1 MTNNRAVPG
10 DRTDPSEVTSAPTAD
25 AEATAAKGAENH
37 RSQPAAAAD
46 EPLGSR
52 EAAAWLEAL
61 LMVARHYSVE
71 SSPERVRVEME
82 WLANDV
88 PLDGLVEHMGRQLGL
103 GVAFAR
109 FKPSLLDPWRLPLLV
124 DLGEGQVALLERLGE
139 GGQVSARLSGDQGLP
154 TTLSIDELIPRI
166 RRVLFVKPLSSVA
179 DVRVDDYIKPYE
191 ANWFWRMAL
200 RDWPRY
206 IDVMVAS
213 LLANVLALGSMLFS
227 MQVYDRVI
235 PAQSEH
241 TLWVLF
247 GGLFIALTFA
257 FLMRVAR
264 THITDLLGKRADL
277 RISDRV
283 FGHALR
289 LRNDVRPQS
298 TGSFISQIRELEQV
312 RELVTSTT
320 VTAAVDMP
328 FFLLFAFV
336 MWMIGGPLVWV
347 PLAAIPLLV
356 IPGLLAQRPLA
367 RLAREGMREASLRS
381 AMLVEAVQGLDDIK
395 LLRAEPR
402 FQGQW
407 NHANDVSAGIGTR
420 QRFISGLLTS
430 WTQEVQTLVYAGV
443 VLVGAYQVIAG
454 DMTTGVLIA
463 CSIMS
468 SRIIA
473 PLSQLAM
480 VMTRWQQAK
489 VALDGLDTL
498 MQRPV
503 DQPPRSQQVSRAALH
518 GDYEFGSVVFRY
530 GKEDPKPVLHIE
542 QLRIRPGEK
551 VAILG
556 RNGAGKSSLLQLLA
570 GMQSPQEGHVM
581 LDGFK
586 LPLLDPSDV
595 RRDVALLNQSASLF
609 FGTVRENITLGMP
622 HATEDELIRAL
633 NLSGAAALVQSLQ
646 RGLDHPIMEGG
657 KGLSGGQR
665 QTLLLARTL
674 IREPKVL
681 LLDEPTAWLDD
692 AAERQLI
699 QQLEPWLRHRTLV
712 VATHRPAVLQ
722 WVDRVIVLE
731 GGRVVADGPRDQLLS
746 GRSDGGRQP
755 SGAGAGAGAGAASAP
770 SMAGA
775 APQAAA
781 GAARPTGG
789 KPVRPRPVVGKLSAA
804 LVKPVVAPA
813 AAAGA
818 VTSALSGAASP
829 TTSASM
835 PASTPTSAPTWGSE
849 QKGGAA

>member
-1 MTNNRAVPG
+1 MSTQA
-10 DRTDPSEVTSAPTAD
+10 S
-25 AEATAAKGAENH
+25 
-37 RSQPAAAAD
+37 AAAD
-46 EPLGSR
+46 TTDPAREPKAQQASQDASHGLMAS
-52 EAAAWLEAL
+52 AWLDAL
-61 LMVARHYSVE
+61 LAVARHYSVE

-82 WLANDV
+82 WLASDV
-88 PLDGLVEHMGRQLGL
+88 PLDGLVEHMARQLGL
-103 GVAFAR
+103 AVVFAR
-109 FKPSLLDPWRLPLLV
+109 FKPNLLDPWRLPLVV
-124 DLGEGQVALLERLGE
+124 DLEGGQVAVIERVGE
-139 GGQVSARLSGDQGLP
+139 GGQVSARLSGDQGLV
-154 TTLSIDELIPRI
+154 TTLSIDELVPRI
-166 RRVLFVKPLSSVA
+166 KRVLFVKPLASVTDA
-179 DVRVDDYIKPYE
+179 RVDDYIKPYQ

-206 IDVMVAS
+206 IDVVVAS
-213 LLANVLALGSMLFS
+213 LVANVLALGSMLFS

-257 FLMRVAR
+257 FMMRVAR

-289 LRNDVRPQS
+289 LRNDARPQS

-312 RELVTSTT
+312 RELITSTT

-328 FFLLFAFV
+328 FFLLFALV
-336 MWMIGGPLVWV
+336 MWYMGGSLVWV

-356 IPGLLAQRPLA
+356 IPSLLAQGPLA
-367 RLAREGMREASLRS
+367 RMAKEGMRETSLRS
-381 AMLVEAVQGLDDIK
+381 AMLVEAIQGLDDIK

-407 NHANDVSAGIGTR
+407 NHANDVAAAIGTR
-420 QRFISGLLTS
+420 QRFLTGLLVS

-454 DMTTGVLIA
+454 QLTTGVLIA

-468 SRIIA
+468 SRMIA
-473 PLSQLAM
+473 PLSQLAL
-480 VMTRWQQAK
+480 VGTRWQQAK
-489 VALDGLDTL
+489 VALEGLDTL

-503 DQPPRSQQVSRAALH
+503 DQPPRSQQVSRPALH
-518 GDYEFGSVVFRY
+518 GDYDLKSAVFRY
-530 GKEDPKPVLHIE
+530 SKNDPSPIINIE
-542 QLRIRPGEK
+542 QMRIAHGEK

-556 RNGAGKSSLLQLLA
+556 RNGAGKSTLLQLLS
-570 GMQSPQEGHVM
+570 GMQTPQEGHVM

-586 LPLLDPSDV
+586 LSLLDPSDV
-595 RRDVALLNQSASLF
+595 RRDVALLNQNASLF
-609 FGTVRENITLGMP
+609 FGTVRDNITLGLP
-622 HATEDELIRAL
+622 HAHEDALIRAL
-633 NLSGAAALVQSLQ
+633 NLSGAGALVQGLQ

-699 QQLEPWLRHRTLV
+699 QQLTPWLRHRTLV

-722 WVDRVIVLE
+722 WVDRIIVLE
-731 GGRVVADGPRDQLLS
+731 AGRVVADGPREQLL
-746 GRSDGGRQP
+746 
-755 SGAGAGAGAGAASAP
+755 GASHGVTPVAGSASAP
-770 SMAGA
+770 VLGA
-775 APQAAA
+775 TTGQLVAQAARKD
-781 GAARPTGG
+781 GARPLLG
-789 KPVRPRPVVGKLSAA
+789 KVSSVIVNPAPVQ
-804 LVKPVVAPA
+804 
-813 AAAGA
+813 
-818 VTSALSGAASP
+818 
-829 TTSASM
+829 
-835 PASTPTSAPTWGSE
+835 E
-849 QKGGAA
+849 GGAA

>member
-1 MTNNRAVPG
+1 MTQNSSV
-10 DRTDPSEVTSAPTAD
+10 VAD
-25 AEATAAKGAENH
+25 AGVTGDAVERK
-37 RSQPAAAAD
+37 AAAD
-46 EPLGSR
+46 
-52 EAAAWLEAL
+52 AANGHSAGAWLEAL
-61 LMVARHYSVE
+61 LTVARHYSVE

-82 WLANDV
+82 WLAHDV
-88 PLDGLVEHMGRQLGL
+88 PLDILVDHMGRQLGL
-103 GVAFAR
+103 AVAFAR
-109 FKPSLLDPWRLPLLV
+109 FKPNLLDPWRLPLV
-124 DLGEGQVALLERLGE
+124 ADLGAGQVAVIERMGE
-139 GGQVSARLSGDQGLP
+139 AGQVTARLSGDQGLA

-166 RRVLFVKPLSSVA
+166 KRVLFVKPLVSVA
-179 DVRVDDYIKPYE
+179 DARVDDYIKPYQ

-206 IDVMVAS
+206 IDVVVAS
-213 LLANVLALGSMLFS
+213 LVANLLALGSMLFS

-247 GGLFIALTFA
+247 GGLCIALTFA
-257 FLMRVAR
+257 FLMRLAR
-264 THITDLLGKRADL
+264 THITDILGKRADL

-289 LRNDVRPQS
+289 VRNDARPQS

-312 RELVTSTT
+312 RELITSTT
-320 VTAAVDMP
+320 VAAALDMP
-328 FFLLFAFV
+328 FFLLFALV
-336 MWMIGGPLVWV
+336 MWLMGGSLVWV

-367 RLAREGMREASLRS
+367 RMAQEGMRETSLRS
-381 AMLVEAVQGLDDIK
+381 AMLVEAIQGLDDIK

-407 NHANDVSAGIGTR
+407 NHANDVSANIGTR
-420 QRFISGLLTS
+420 QRLLTGMLMG

-454 DMTTGVLIA
+454 ELTTGVLIA

-468 SRIIA
+468 SRMIA
-473 PLSQLAM
+473 PLSQLAV

-489 VALDGLDTL
+489 VALNGLDTL

-503 DQPPRSQQVSRAALH
+503 DQPPRSQQVSRSLLH
-518 GDYEFGSVVFRY
+518 GDYNIRSAVFRY
-530 GKEDPKPVLHIE
+530 NKDDPSPVVNIE
-542 QLRIRPGEK
+542 QLHIRQGEK

-556 RNGAGKSSLLQLLA
+556 RNGAGKSTLLQLLA
-570 GMQSPQEGHVM
+570 GMQSPQQGDVQ

-586 LPLLDPSDV
+586 MSLLDPSDV
-595 RRDVALLNQSASLF
+595 RRDVALLNQNASLF
-609 FGTVRENITLGMP
+609 FGTVRDNITMGMP
-622 HATEDELIRAL
+622 HAKEDELLRAL
-633 NLSGAAALVQSLQ
+633 SLSGAGALVQSLQ

-681 LLDEPTAWLDD
+681 LLDEPTAWLDE
-692 AAERQLI
+692 ASERQLI
-699 QQLEPWLRHRTLV
+699 QQLTPWLRHRTLV

-731 GGRVVADGPRDQLLS
+731 GGRVVADGPREQLLAAAGPAVRPPPVERHAVAPAMGS
-746 GRSDGGRQP
+746 HAGHIAARMANPGRGKAVVAKLHTHATGEE
-755 SGAGAGAGAGAASAP
+755 GAAS
-770 SMAGA
+770 
-775 APQAAA
+775 
-781 GAARPTGG
+781 
-789 KPVRPRPVVGKLSAA
+789 
-804 LVKPVVAPA
+804 
-813 AAAGA
+813 
-818 VTSALSGAASP
+818 
-829 TTSASM
+829 
-835 PASTPTSAPTWGSE
+835 
-849 QKGGAA
+849 

>member
-1 MTNNRAVPG
+1 MTTQASVAA
-10 DRTDPSEVTSAPTAD
+10 DPSETSD
-25 AEATAAKGAENH
+25 AVERK
-37 RSQPAAAAD
+37 AAAA
-46 EPLGSR
+46 
-52 EAAAWLEAL
+52 EAANGQPASAWLEAL
-61 LMVARHYSVE
+61 LAVARHYSVE

-88 PLDGLVEHMGRQLGL
+88 PLDNLVEHMGRQLGL
-103 GVAFAR
+103 TVAFAR
-109 FKPSLLDPWRLPLLV
+109 FKPNLLDPWRLPLV
-124 DLGEGQVALLERLGE
+124 ADLGGGQVAVIERLGE
-139 GGQVSARLSGDQGLP
+139 GGQVTARLSGDQGLA
-154 TTLSIDELIPRI
+154 TTLSIDELVPRI
-166 RRVLFVKPLSSVA
+166 QRVLFVKPLASVA
-179 DVRVDDYIKPYE
+179 DARVDDYIKPYQ

-206 IDVMVAS
+206 IDVVVAS
-213 LLANVLALGSMLFS
+213 LVANVLALGAMLFS

-247 GGLFIALTFA
+247 GGLCIALTFA

-264 THITDLLGKRADL
+264 THITDILGKRADL

-289 LRNDVRPQS
+289 LRNDARPQS

-328 FFLLFAFV
+328 FFLLFALV
-336 MWMIGGPLVWV
+336 MWFMGGSLVWV

-367 RLAREGMREASLRS
+367 RLAQEGMRETSLRS

-407 NHANDVSAGIGTR
+407 NHANDVSANIGTR
-420 QRFISGLLTS
+420 QRLITGTLMS

-454 DMTTGVLIA
+454 ELTTGVLIA

-468 SRIIA
+468 SRMIA
-473 PLSQLAM
+473 PLSQLAL

-489 VALDGLDTL
+489 VALNGLDTL

-503 DQPPRSQQVSRAALH
+503 DQPPRSQQVSRSILH
-518 GDYEFGSVVFRY
+518 GDYDISSAVFRY
-530 GKEDPKPVLHIE
+530 NKDDPSPVVNIE
-542 QLRIRPGEK
+542 QLRIRQGEK

-556 RNGAGKSSLLQLLA
+556 RNGAGKSTLLQLLA
-570 GMQSPQEGHVM
+570 GMQSPQLGDVQ

-586 LPLLDPSDV
+586 MSLLDPSDV
-595 RRDVALLNQSASLF
+595 RRDVALLNQNASLF
-609 FGTVRENITLGMP
+609 FGTVRDNIIMGMP
-622 HATEDELIRAL
+622 HAKEDELIRAL
-633 NLSGAAALVQSLQ
+633 NLSGAGALVQSLQ

-674 IREPKVL
+674 IREPRVL

-692 AAERQLI
+692 ASERQLI
-699 QQLEPWLRHRTLV
+699 QQLTPWLRHRTLV

-731 GGRVVADGPRDQLLS
+731 GGRVVADGPREQLL
-746 GRSDGGRQP
+746 
-755 SGAGAGAGAGAASAP
+755 
-770 SMAGA
+770 
-775 APQAAA
+775 AAA
-781 GAARPTGG
+781 GPGVRPSPVQSHPMAPVVAVQSGQLAARVANPG
-789 KPVRPRPVVGKLSAA
+789 RARPVVAKLQAH
-804 LVKPVVAPA
+804 
-813 AAAGA
+813 
-818 VTSALSGAASP
+818 
-829 TTSASM
+829 TTSD
-835 PASTPTSAPTWGSE
+835 E
-849 QKGGAA
+849 GGAS

>member
-1 MTNNRAVPG
+1 MSTSTTAQADDQSRVPAEPPTG
-10 DRTDPSEVTSAPTAD
+10 GPGAATSEPHKGQ
-25 AEATAAKGAENH
+25 EA
-37 RSQPAAAAD
+37 S
-46 EPLGSR
+46 
-52 EAAAWLEAL
+52 AWLDAL

-71 SSPERVRVEME
+71 SSPERVRVEMA

-88 PLDGLVEHMGRQLGL
+88 ALDALVEHMGRQLGL
-103 GVAFAR
+103 AVAFAR
-109 FKPSLLDPWRLPLLV
+109 FKPSLLDPWRLPLLL
-124 DLGEGQVALLERLGE
+124 DLGDAQVAVIEGIGE
-139 GGQVSARLSGDQGLP
+139 GGQVRARLSGDQGLV
-154 TTLSIDELIPRI
+154 TTLSIDELVPRVQ
-166 RRVLFVKPLSSVA
+166 RVLFVKPLSSVA

-264 THITDLLGKRADL
+264 THITDVLGKRADL

-289 LRNDVRPQS
+289 LRNDARPQS

-443 VLVGAYQVIAG
+443 VLVGAYQVMAG

-498 MQRPV
+498 MKRPV

-518 GDYEFGSVVFRY
+518 GEYEFGSVVFRY
-530 GKEDPKPVLHIE
+530 GKEDPKPVLHID

-570 GMQSPQEGHVM
+570 GMQSPQEGHVL

-586 LPLLDPSDV
+586 LSLLDPSDV
-595 RRDVALLNQSASLF
+595 RRDVALLNQNASLF
-609 FGTVRENITLGMP
+609 FGTVRDNITLGMP
-622 HATEDELIRAL
+622 HATEDELLRAL
-633 NLSGAAALVQSLQ
+633 HLSGAAALVQSLQ

-657 KGLSGGQR
+657 RGLSGGQR
-665 QTLLLARTL
+665 QTLLLARTV

-731 GGRVVADGPRDQLLS
+731 GGRIVADGPRDQLLAA
-746 GRSDGGRQP
+746 RGGGGQRP
-755 SGAGAGAGAGAASAP
+755 PAGAATPASAGP
-770 SMAGA
+770 TDAQ
-775 APQAAA
+775 APARSPRSAA
-781 GAARPTGG
+781 GA
-789 KPVRPRPVVGKLSAA
+789 PVKAKLSAA
-804 LVKPVVAPA
+804 LVKPAVMSAVVPA
-813 AAAGA
+813 A
-818 VTSALSGAASP
+818 
-829 TTSASM
+829 
-835 PASTPTSAPTWGSE
+835 E

>member
-1 MTNNRAVPG
+1 MINKASVA
-10 DRTDPSEVTSAPTAD
+10 TDPSETSD
-25 AEATAAKGAENH
+25 AVERKT
-37 RSQPAAAAD
+37 AAAD
-46 EPLGSR
+46 GPHSTLGANGQPAS
-52 EAAAWLEAL
+52 AWLEAL
-61 LMVARHYSVE
+61 LAVARHYSVE
-71 SSPERVRVEME
+71 SSPERVRVEMD

-88 PLDGLVEHMGRQLGL
+88 PLDILVDHMARQLGL
-103 GVAFAR
+103 AVAFTR
-109 FKPSLLDPWRLPLLV
+109 FKPNLLDLWRLPLV
-124 DLGEGQVALLERLGE
+124 ADLGAGQVAVLERIGE
-139 GGQVSARLSGDQGLP
+139 GGQVTARLSGDEGLA

-166 RRVLFVKPLSSVA
+166 KRVLFVKPLASVA
-179 DVRVDDYIKPYE
+179 DARVDDYIKPYQ
-191 ANWFWRMAL
+191 ANWFWRMTL

-206 IDVMVAS
+206 MDVVVAS
-213 LLANVLALGSMLFS
+213 LVANLLALGSMLFS

-247 GGLFIALTFA
+247 GGLSIALTFA

-264 THITDLLGKRADL
+264 THITDILGKRADL

-289 LRNDVRPQS
+289 IRNDARPQS

-312 RELVTSTT
+312 RELITSNT

-336 MWMIGGPLVWV
+336 MWLMGGSLVWV

-367 RLAREGMREASLRS
+367 RMAQEGMRETSLRS
-381 AMLVEAVQGLDDIK
+381 AMLVEAIQGLDDIK

-407 NHANDVSAGIGTR
+407 NHANDVSANIGTR
-420 QRFISGLLTS
+420 QRLITGMLMS

-454 DMTTGVLIA
+454 QLTTGVLIA

-468 SRIIA
+468 SRMIA
-473 PLSQLAM
+473 PLSQLAL

-489 VALDGLDTL
+489 VALNGLDTL

-503 DQPPRSQQVSRAALH
+503 DQPPRSQQVSRALLH
-518 GDYEFGSVVFRY
+518 GDYDIRSAVFRY
-530 GKEDPKPVLHIE
+530 NKDDPSPVVNIE
-542 QLRIRPGEK
+542 QLHIRQGEK

-556 RNGAGKSSLLQLLA
+556 RNGAGKSTLLQLLA
-570 GMQSPQEGHVM
+570 GMQSPQLGDVQ

-586 LPLLDPSDV
+586 MSLLDPSDV
-595 RRDVALLNQSASLF
+595 RRDVALLNQNASLF
-609 FGTVRENITLGMP
+609 FGTVRDNITMGMP
-622 HATEDELIRAL
+622 HAKEDELIRAL
-633 NLSGAAALVQSLQ
+633 NLSGAGALVQGLQ

-674 IREPKVL
+674 IREPRVL

-692 AAERQLI
+692 ASERQLI
-699 QQLEPWLRHRTLV
+699 QQLTPWLRHRTLV

-722 WVDRVIVLE
+722 WVDRIIVLE
-731 GGRVVADGPRDQLLS
+731 GGRVVADGPREQLLAA
-746 GRSDGGRQP
+746 GGPGVRP
-755 SGAGAGAGAGAASAP
+755 SPAQQHA
-770 SMAGA
+770 A
-775 APQAAA
+775 APTMGVQS
-781 GAARPTGG
+781 GQIAARVANPLRGKAIVAKLHTQTTGDEG
-789 KPVRPRPVVGKLSAA
+789 
-804 LVKPVVAPA
+804 VA
-813 AAAGA
+813 
-818 VTSALSGAASP
+818 S
-829 TTSASM
+829 
-835 PASTPTSAPTWGSE
+835 
-849 QKGGAA
+849 

>member
-1 MTNNRAVPG
+1 MTAN
-10 DRTDPSEVTSAPTAD
+10 
-25 AEATAAKGAENH
+25 
-37 RSQPAAAAD
+37 AAD
-46 EPLGSR
+46 VKASIDKPVPVTAEVGANKAPQVNSASEGGSTAQ

-61 LMVARHYSVE
+61 LSVARHYSVE

-82 WLANDV
+82 WLAKDV
-88 PLDGLVEHMGRQLGL
+88 SLDSLVDHMGRQLGL
-103 GVAFAR
+103 AVAFAR
-109 FKPSLLDPWRLPLLV
+109 FKPNLLDPWRLPLVV
-124 DLGEGQVALLERLGE
+124 DLEGGQVAVIERLGE
-139 GGQVSARLSGDQGLP
+139 GGRVSARLSGDQGLVS
-154 TTLSIDELIPRI
+154 TLSIDELIPRI
-166 RRVLFVKPLSSVA
+166 KRVLFAKPLASVA
-179 DVRVDDYIKPYE
+179 DARVDDYIKPYE
-191 ANWFWRMAL
+191 PSWFWRMAL

-213 LLANVLALGSMLFS
+213 LVANVLALGSTLFS

-289 LRNDVRPQS
+289 LRNDARPQS

-312 RELVTSTT
+312 RELITSTT
-320 VTAAVDMP
+320 VTAAMDMP
-328 FFLLFAFV
+328 FFVLFAFV
-336 MWMIGGPLVWV
+336 MWFMGGPLVWV

-367 RLAREGMREASLRS
+367 RMAKEGMRETSLRS
-381 AMLVEAVQGLDDIK
+381 AMLVEAIQGLDDIK

-407 NHANDVSAGIGTR
+407 NHANDVAASIGTR
-420 QRFISGLLTS
+420 QRLITGMLTS

-443 VLVGAYQVIAG
+443 VLVGAYQVMSG
-454 DMTTGVLIA
+454 QLTTGVLIA
-463 CSIMS
+463 SSIMS
-468 SRIIA
+468 SRMIA
-473 PLSQLAM
+473 PLAQLAL

-489 VALDGLDTL
+489 VALEGLATL

-503 DQPPRSQQVSRAALH
+503 DQPPRSQQVSRATLH
-518 GDYEFGSVVFRY
+518 GDYEVSSAVFRY
-530 GKEDPKPVLHIE
+530 SKEDANPVVNIE
-542 QLRIRPGEK
+542 GLRIRQGEK

-556 RNGAGKSSLLQLLA
+556 RNGAGKSTLLQLLA
-570 GMQSPQEGHVM
+570 GMQTPQQGHVS

-586 LPLLDPSDV
+586 MSLLDPSDV
-595 RRDVALLNQSASLF
+595 RRDVALLNQNASLF
-609 FGTVRENITLGMP
+609 FGTVRENITLGIP
-622 HATEDELIRAL
+622 HATEDELVRAL
-633 NLSGAAALVQSLQ
+633 QLSGAGALVQSLQ

-665 QTLLLARTL
+665 QTLLLARTI

-692 AAERQLI
+692 AAEQQLI
-699 QQLEPWLRHRTLV
+699 QQLAPWLRHRTLV

-722 WVDRVIVLE
+722 WVDRIIVLE
-731 GGRVVADGPRDQLLS
+731 GGRVVADGPREQMM
-746 GRSDGGRQP
+746 RAQNKT
-755 SGAGAGAGAGAASAP
+755 AQAP
-770 SMAGA
+770 ADA
-775 APQAAA
+775 TKAAA
-781 GAARPTGG
+781 VGVTRGQ
-789 KPVRPRPVVGKLSAA
+789 VMPRGNGRAEVKPVVGKLSAA
-804 LVKPVVAPA
+804 IVAPA
-813 AAAGA
+813 RAQ
-818 VTSALSGAASP
+818 
-829 TTSASM
+829 
-835 PASTPTSAPTWGSE
+835 E
-849 QKGGAA
+849 GGAA

>member
-1 MTNNRAVPG
+1 MTTTNTQAHG
-10 DRTDPSEVTSAPTAD
+10 QTHEAPQTPNGS
-25 AEATAAKGAENH
+25 AEA
-37 RSQPAAAAD
+37 S
-46 EPLGSR
+46 
-52 EAAAWLEAL
+52 AWLDAL
-61 LMVARHYSVE
+61 LTVARHYSVE

-88 PLDGLVEHMGRQLGL
+88 PLDGLVDHMGRQLGL
-103 GVAFAR
+103 AVAFAR
-109 FKPSLLDPWRLPLLV
+109 FKPNLLDPWRLPLVV
-124 DLGEGQVALLERLGE
+124 DLQGGQVAVIERLGE
-139 GGQVSARLSGDQGLP
+139 GGQVSARLSGDQGLV

-166 RRVLFVKPLSSVA
+166 QRVLFVKPLASVA
-179 DVRVDDYIKPYE
+179 DARVDDYIKPYE

-213 LLANVLALGSMLFS
+213 LVANVLALGSMLFS

-247 GGLFIALTFA
+247 GGLFIALTVA
-257 FLMRVAR
+257 FMMRVAR

-289 LRNDVRPQS
+289 LRNDARPQS

-312 RELVTSTT
+312 RELITSTT
-320 VTAAVDMP
+320 VTAAMDMP

-336 MWMIGGPLVWV
+336 MWSMGGSLVWV
-347 PLAAIPLLV
+347 PLAAVPLLV

-367 RLAREGMREASLRS
+367 RLATEGMRETSLRS

-407 NHANDVSAGIGTR
+407 NHANDVSASIGTR
-420 QRFISGLLTS
+420 QRFLTGLLVS

-454 DMTTGVLIA
+454 DLTTGVLIA

-468 SRIIA
+468 SRMIA
-473 PLSQLAM
+473 PLSQLAL

-489 VALDGLDTL
+489 VALDGLNTL

-503 DQPPRSQQVSRAALH
+503 DQPPRSQQVSRSMLH
-518 GDYEFGSVVFRY
+518 GNYELSSAVFRY
-530 GKEDPKPVLHIE
+530 SKEDPDPVLNIDKL
-542 QLRIRPGEK
+542 QIRQGEK

-556 RNGAGKSSLLQLLA
+556 RNGAGKSTLLQLLA
-570 GMQSPQEGHVM
+570 GMQTPQQGHVL
-581 LDGFK
+581 LDDFK
-586 LPLLDPSDV
+586 MSLLDPSDV
-595 RRDVALLNQSASLF
+595 RRDVALLNQNANLF
-609 FGTVRENITLGMP
+609 FGTVRDNITLGMP
-622 HATEDELIRAL
+622 HASEEELHRAL
-633 NLSGAAALVQSLQ
+633 RLSGAAALVQSLQ

-674 IREPKVL
+674 IREPRVL
-681 LLDEPTAWLDD
+681 LMDEPTAWLDD
-692 AAERQLI
+692 TAERLLI
-699 QQLEPWLRHRTLV
+699 QQLAPWLRHRTLV

-722 WVDRVIVLE
+722 WVDRIIVLD
-731 GGRVVADGPRDQLLS
+731 GGRVLADGPRDQMMG
-746 GRSDGGRQP
+746 GRSDGQ
-755 SGAGAGAGAGAASAP
+755 
-770 SMAGA
+770 A
-775 APQAAA
+775 APAHAA
-781 GAARPTGG
+781 GGAVVASTQPLSSASGQVVARP
-789 KPVRPRPVVGKLSAA
+789 VGKVA
-804 LVKPVVAPA
+804 VKPVMGRVSAGIAPA
-813 AAAGA
+813 A
-818 VTSALSGAASP
+818 VAS
-829 TTSASM
+829 
-835 PASTPTSAPTWGSE
+835 
-849 QKGGAA
+849 QKGGEA